1 MKRTDEIPA
10 DPMERARLLR
20 RVHSA
25 VLSGERAPHAP
36 RPVVFESWRRS
47 LAASVDPDRV
57 EPPVVVGVDRLAEM
71 RAAHPL
77 AACVPLLRRTLLD
90 AADGTT
96 HIMVITD
103 AEGNILWREGHPNVC
118 RAADR
123 VQLAEG
129 TTWSE
134 TSMGTNAMGTTLAT
148 GRPVQI
154 HSAEHLVRRYHSW
167 TCAASPVHDPETGRI
182 LGSIDISGPL
192 HTMHPALP
200 ALVAAATTLVESTLR
215 DWMARRD
222 ERLRE
227 RNSDALRAL
236 RGEPGALLS
245 ATGRVIAAE
254 PGDLALPERV
264 ELDRPEG
271 ALRLGGREARIEP
284 LAEGYLLR
292 APRAVAGRGGAGS
305 SGARTGSGSGGTGAT
320 GAAEAGS
327 VRSVRAGAGSA
338 AESAAPDGA
347 RPPTLRLRFLTSR
360 PTAELRGR
368 EVSLSPRRA
377 ELLAVLALSPDG
389 LNAEQLALALHGE
402 QGNPVTVRAEIHRLR
417 TQLGHDVVQTKPY
430 RIAAEV
436 DADFLQ
442 LRAALR
448 AGRLDPALELHRGA
462 LLPSSE
468 APAVREER
476 EDLLAGLR
484 GAVLSARDPELLWR
498 LADGAAGRD
507 DIEVHEALLVVLPAQ
522 DWRRPTVAARL
533 HRLLHDPA

>member
-1 MKRTDEIPA
+1 MKRTDDIPA

-25 VLSGERAPHAP
+25 VLAGERAPHAP

-57 EPPVVVGVDRLAEM
+57 EPPMSFDVDRLAEI
-71 RAAHPL
+71 RAAHPI

-123 VQLAEG
+123 VRLSEG

-192 HTMHPALP
+192 HTMHPALA

-215 DWMARRD
+215 EWMARRD

-227 RNSDALRAL
+227 RNMGALRAL

-245 ATGRVIAAE
+245 ATGRVVAAE

-271 ALRLGGREARIEP
+271 ALLLGGREARIEP
-284 LAEGYLLR
+284 LDDGYLLR
-292 APRAVAGRGGAGS
+292 APRAA
-305 SGARTGSGSGGTGAT
+305 AT
-320 GAAEAGS
+320 GARSSTAAG
-327 VRSVRAGAGSA
+327 R
-338 AESAAPDGA
+338 DGQL
-347 RPPTLRLRFLTSR
+347 PPTLRLRFLTSR

>member
-36 RPVVFESWRRS
+36 RAVVFESWRRS

-57 EPPVVVGVDRLAEM
+57 EPPMGVGVDRLAEM

-123 VQLAEG
+123 VQLSEG

-134 TSMGTNAMGTTLAT
+134 ASMGTNAMGTTLAT

-192 HTMHPALP
+192 HTMHPALA

-227 RNSDALRAL
+227 RNSDVLRAL

-271 ALRLGGREARIEP
+271 ALRLSGREARIEP

-292 APRAVAGRGGAGS
+292 APRAVAGPGPA
-305 SGARTGSGSGGTGAT
+305 GSGGAAGTASGGAAGTGPARAAGT
-320 GAAEAGS
+320 GTSAEAGP
-327 VRSVRAGAGSA
+327 
-338 AESAAPDGA
+338 APDSA
-347 RPPTLRLRFLTSR
+347 DQDEPRAPTLRLRFLTSR
-360 PTAELRGR
+360 PIAELRGR

-389 LNAEQLALALHGE
+389 LSAEQLALALHGE

-442 LRAALR
+442 LRTALR
-448 AGRLDPALELHRGA
+448 AGRLDPALDLHRGT

-484 GAVLSARDPELLWR
+484 GAVLAARDPEPLWR
-498 LADGAAGRD
+498 LADGPAGRD
-507 DIEVHEALLVVLPAQ
+507 DIEVHEALLTVLPAQ